1 MEMVVEFVNLV
12 MNLSGFLGQLNSYC
26 IPWNNIKHC
35 ENRKICWNK
44 DKGKNISFNLLKRI
58 SFTKLVPDFN
68 NTIGQYS

>member
-1 MEMVVEFVNLV
+1 M
-12 MNLSGFLGQLNSYC
+12 
-26 IPWNNIKHC
+26 KK
-35 ENRKICWNK
+35 RKIYWNK